1 MPAWYDLEGKPN
13 RALEAC
19 HGIEATHALLS
30 HMIGK
35 EMEVFSLTLSRSLSL
50 ARALTVYLTLCCSLS
65 LARSLALAPAM
76 PA

>member
-35 EMEVFSLTLSRSLSL
+35 EIEVFSLSLSRSLSL
-50 ARALTVYLTLCCSLS
+50 ARALSL
-65 LARSLALAPAM
+65 
-76 PA
+76 